1 MGKSCCIEGCDV
13 SSPDVEY
20 FKFPRSGSLLAA
32 WIEATG
38 APGGDV
44 CSAHFTD
51 ADYKSMRGKRRLLG
65 TAVPSVFATKPPS
78 TENGNITDP
87 TIDTNKNA
95 NTDPKNKKTK
105 EKKSTEKAKADSTTD
120 NVNEITTDNNVI
132 DKDESTTDTD
142 VTESIENGES
152 SQNTRQGGEN
162 GTYDKK
168 EETAQPEVNDIEDMI
183 TNYQIKQPPLADR
196 LNPDPLEDLIPAILE
211 NQSARELQAAVQ
223 VDVEAEIQ
231 AETRNTENTQ
241 ECWWPVV
248 VMITNYQI
256 KQPPLADRLNPDPLE
271 DLIPAIL
278 ENQSARELQAAVQVD
293 IEAEIQAET
302 RNTENTQEV
311 YMWHPSSTSSSS
323 VVSFFMWNCWWPV
336 VVMITN
342 YQIKQPPL
350 ADRLNPD
357 PLEDLIPAILENQS
371 ARELQAAEQVD
382 VEAEIQAETR
392 NTENTQEVY
401 MWHPSSTSSSS
412 VVSFFMWNCWW
423 PVVVMITNYQIKQ
436 PPLADRLNPDP
447 LEDLIPAILENQSA
461 RELQAAEQV
470 DFEAEI
476 QAETRN
482 TENTQEVSPNKLDVN
497 QLANHIAS
505 KLDNQLAQIM
515 ATAPVFIEVAVD
527 QNDTRAESPQ
537 DCLMLLESVQCEVD
551 PSSLMLP
558 EHGPDTDSDMEIV
571 ETDNKITEDPN
582 PISLLTSSDEDE
594 VIIEEP
600 HIDTVEVSDETD
612 EDDRPLQRLIKE
624 KPKQKKPEKKKKK
637 GNFEY
642 FVHSS
647 PYYCV
652 QCDFRTD
659 NEAEFIQHNIE
670 LAHMNSTTI
679 QVCSTCNYTT
689 ASKAQFSRHK
699 RKHRDERNF
708 KCHLCN
714 YKARH
719 NMSLIYHLRCHDP
732 VEKKQE
738 KFTCDKC
745 GFSSNVKSE
754 ALNHLKNK
762 SCGSKYSCDQC
773 SYSTKRRSDLR
784 RHRLRRHSV
793 DDSDEDFT
801 I

>member
-20 FKFPRSGSLLAA
+20 FKFPRSRSLLAA

-51 ADYKSMRGKRRLLG
+51 ADYKNMRGKRRLLG

-78 TENGNITDP
+78 TEKGNITDP
-87 TIDTNKNA
+87 TKDTNKNA
-95 NTDPKNKKTK
+95 NTNSKIKKAKDKKN
-105 EKKSTEKAKADSTTD
+105 TEKAKADSTTD
-120 NVNEITTDNNVI
+120 NINEITIDN
-132 DKDESTTDTD
+132 DESTTDTAETD
-142 VTESIENGES
+142 VTENNVENGERS
-152 SQNTRQGGEN
+152 RDTRQGEENKNGEN
-162 GTYDKK
+162 I
-168 EETAQPEVNDIEDMI
+168 QPEVNDIEDMI

-211 NQSARELQAAVQ
+211 NQSMQEL
-223 VDVEAEIQ
+223 
-231 AETRNTENTQ
+231 
-241 ECWWPVV
+241 
-248 VMITNYQI
+248 
-256 KQPPLADRLNPDPLE
+256 
-271 DLIPAIL
+271 
-278 ENQSARELQAAVQVD
+278 
-293 IEAEIQAET
+293 
-302 RNTENTQEV
+302 
-311 YMWHPSSTSSSS
+311 H
-323 VVSFFMWNCWWPV
+323 
-336 VVMITN
+336 
-342 YQIKQPPL
+342 
-350 ADRLNPD
+350 
-357 PLEDLIPAILENQS
+357 
-371 ARELQAAEQVD
+371 AAEQVD
-382 VEAEIQAETR
+382 IEVEIQEEKR
-392 NTENTQEVY
+392 N
-401 MWHPSSTSSSS
+401 
-412 VVSFFMWNCWW
+412 
-423 PVVVMITNYQIKQ
+423 I
-436 PPLADRLNPDP
+436 
-447 LEDLIPAILENQSA
+447 
-461 RELQAAEQV
+461 
-470 DFEAEI
+470 
-476 QAETRN
+476 
-482 TENTQEVSPNKLDVN
+482 ENTQEVSPSKLDVD
-497 QLANHIAS
+497 QLANHFAN

-515 ATAPVFIEVAVD
+515 STAPVFIEVAVD

-537 DCLMLLESVQCEVD
+537 DCLMLLESVQCDID

-558 EHGPDTDSDMEIV
+558 EHGPDTDSDMEII
-571 ETDNKITEDPN
+571 ESDNKITEDPN

-612 EDDRPLQRLIKE
+612 EDDRPLLRLIKE

-642 FVHSS
+642 FGLNEQSNL
-647 PYYCV
+647 YYCV

-659 NEAEFIQHNIE
+659 NEAEFLQHNID

-699 RKHRDERNF
+699 RKHKDERNF

-732 VEKKQE
+732 VEKKQD

-762 SCGSKYSCDQC
+762 SCGGSKYSCEQC

>member
-20 FKFPRSGSLLAA
+20 FKFPRSGALLAA

-65 TAVPSVFATKPPS
+65 TAVPSVFVSVSYNYPQVPPQRSPAGSLDRGDRGAGGFPRSGALLAAWIEATGAPGGDVCSAHFTDADYKSMRGKRRLLGTAVPSVFVSKPS

-87 TIDTNKNA
+87 TKDTNKNA
-95 NTDPKNKKTK
+95 NTNPKNKKAK
-105 EKKSTEKAKADSTTD
+105 EKKSTKKAKADSTTD
-120 NVNEITTDNNVI
+120 NINKIATDNNAI

-142 VTESIENGES
+142 VTENNVENGES
-152 SQNTRQGGEN
+152 SQETRQGGEEN
-162 GTYDKK
+162 GKQDKNGVI
-168 EETAQPEVNDIEDMI
+168 ENDQPEVNDIEDMI

-211 NQSARELQAAVQ
+211 KQSVQELQA
-223 VDVEAEIQ
+223 
-231 AETRNTENTQ
+231 TE
-241 ECWWPVV
+241 
-248 VMITNYQI
+248 
-256 KQPPLADRLNPDPLE
+256 
-271 DLIPAIL
+271 
-278 ENQSARELQAAVQVD
+278 QVD
-293 IEAEIQAET
+293 IEVEIQEET
-302 RNTENTQEV
+302 RNNENTQEV
-311 YMWHPSSTSSSS
+311 A
-323 VVSFFMWNCWWPV
+323 
-336 VVMITN
+336 
-342 YQIKQPPL
+342 QG
-350 ADRLNPD
+350 
-357 PLEDLIPAILENQS
+357 
-371 ARELQAAEQVD
+371 
-382 VEAEIQAETR
+382 
-392 NTENTQEVY
+392 
-401 MWHPSSTSSSS
+401 
-412 VVSFFMWNCWW
+412 
-423 PVVVMITNYQIKQ
+423 
-436 PPLADRLNPDP
+436 
-447 LEDLIPAILENQSA
+447 
-461 RELQAAEQV
+461 
-470 DFEAEI
+470 
-476 QAETRN
+476 
-482 TENTQEVSPNKLDVN
+482 KLDVN
-497 QLANHIAS
+497 QLANHIAN

-537 DCLMLLESVQCEVD
+537 DCLMLLESVQCDID

-571 ETDNKITEDPN
+571 ETDNKTTEDPN

-659 NEAEFIQHNIE
+659 NEAEFIRHNIE
-670 LAHMNSTTI
+670 LGHINSTTI

-689 ASKAQFSRHK
+689 ASKAQYSRHK

-719 NMSLIYHLRCHDP
+719 SMSLIYHLRCHDP

-762 SCGSKYSCDQC
+762 SCEGNKYSCDQC
-773 SYSTKRRSDLR
+773 SYSTKRRNDLR

>member
-1 MGKSCCIEGCDV
+1 MGKSCCIESCDV

-65 TAVPSVFATKPPS
+65 TAIPSVFTTKPPS

-87 TIDTNKNA
+87 TKDTNRNA
-95 NTDPKNKKTK
+95 NTNTKNKKAK

-120 NVNEITTDNNVI
+120 NVNEMTTDNSAI

-142 VTESIENGES
+142 VTESNVGNGES
-152 SQNTRQGGEN
+152 SQDTRQGGEN
-162 GTYDKK
+162 GKDDKNGQI
-168 EETAQPEVNDIEDMI
+168 AQPEVNDIEDMI

-211 NQSARELQAAVQ
+211 NQSVQELAAEQ
-223 VDVEAEIQ
+223 VH
-231 AETRNTENTQ
+231 
-241 ECWWPVV
+241 
-248 VMITNYQI
+248 
-256 KQPPLADRLNPDPLE
+256 
-271 DLIPAIL
+271 
-278 ENQSARELQAAVQVD
+278 
-293 IEAEIQAET
+293 IEAEIQEEN
-302 RNTENTQEV
+302 RSTEN
-311 YMWHPSSTSSSS
+311 
-323 VVSFFMWNCWWPV
+323 
-336 VVMITN
+336 I
-342 YQIKQPPL
+342 
-350 ADRLNPD
+350 
-357 PLEDLIPAILENQS
+357 
-371 ARELQAAEQVD
+371 
-382 VEAEIQAETR
+382 
-392 NTENTQEVY
+392 
-401 MWHPSSTSSSS
+401 
-412 VVSFFMWNCWW
+412 
-423 PVVVMITNYQIKQ
+423 
-436 PPLADRLNPDP
+436 
-447 LEDLIPAILENQSA
+447 
-461 RELQAAEQV
+461 
-470 DFEAEI
+470 
-476 QAETRN
+476 
-482 TENTQEVSPNKLDVN
+482 QEVSPNKLDVN
-497 QLANHIAS
+497 QLANHIAN

-527 QNDTRAESPQ
+527 QNDTRAESPE
-537 DCLMLLESVQCEVD
+537 DCLMLLESVQCDID

-571 ETDNKITEDPN
+571 EADNKITEDPN

-670 LAHMNSTTI
+670 LAHINSTTI

-732 VEKKQE
+732 VEKKQD

-762 SCGSKYSCDQC
+762 SCGGSKYSCDQC

>member
-1 MGKSCCIEGCDV
+1 MGKSCCIEGCNV

-65 TAVPSVFATKPPS
+65 TAVPSVFATRPPC

-87 TIDTNKNA
+87 TKDTNKNA
-95 NTDPKNKKTK
+95 NTNPKNKKAK
-105 EKKSTEKAKADSTTD
+105 EKKSTDKAKADSTTD
-120 NVNEITTDNNVI
+120 NVNEITTDNNAM

-142 VTESIENGES
+142 VTESNVENGES
-152 SQNTRQGGEN
+152 SQDTRQGGEN
-162 GTYDKK
+162 GKDDKNG
-168 EETAQPEVNDIEDMI
+168 ENAQPEVNDIEDMI

-196 LNPDPLEDLIPAILE
+196 LNPEPLEDLIPAILE
-211 NQSARELQAAVQ
+211 HQSVQGLQAEQ
-223 VDVEAEIQ
+223 VHIEETQ
-231 AETRNTENTQ
+231 ADTRNTGNTQ
-241 ECWWPVV
+241 E
-248 VMITNYQI
+248 
-256 KQPPLADRLNPDPLE
+256 DRLNPEPLE

-278 ENQSARELQAAVQVD
+278 EHQSVQGLQAEQVH
-293 IEAEIQAET
+293 IEEIQADT
-302 RNTENTQEV
+302 RNTDNTQE
-311 YMWHPSSTSSSS
+311 
-323 VVSFFMWNCWWPV
+323 
-336 VVMITN
+336 
-342 YQIKQPPL
+342 
-350 ADRLNPD
+350 
-357 PLEDLIPAILENQS
+357 PLEDLIPAILEHQS
-371 ARELQAAEQVD
+371 AQGLQAEQVHI
-382 VEAEIQAETR
+382 EEIQPETR
-392 NTENTQEVY
+392 NTDNTQEVK
-401 MWHPSSTSSSS
+401 WQSLSS
-412 VVSFFMWNCWW
+412 VPTS
-423 PVVVMITNYQIKQ
+423 TTE
-436 PPLADRLNPDP
+436 DRLNPEP
-447 LEDLIPAILENQSA
+447 LEDLIPAILEHQSVQG
-461 RELQAAEQV
+461 LQAEQV
-470 DFEAEI
+470 HIEDI
-476 QAETRN
+476 QADTRN
-482 TENTQEVSPNKLDVN
+482 TDNTQEGSPNKLDVS
-497 QLANHIAS
+497 QLASHIAS

-537 DCLMLLESVQCEVD
+537 DCLMLLESVQCDID

-571 ETDNKITEDPN
+571 EADNKITEDPN

-624 KPKQKKPEKKKKK
+624 KPKQKKPVKKKKK